1 VWETER
7 ERVEK
12 SRDGKRGQNMTN
24 HIIYHSSRT
33 QTRKTVIFSKMKYGQ
48 KDTENSRTH
57 RFTNRQIHKQTDSQT
72 DRFTNRQIH
81 KQTDSQTDKFM
92 NSQAKTCKI
101 VERNSKSD
109 AIKKNKNDILL
120 LIC

>member
-24 HIIYHSSRT
+24 RIIYHSSRT
-33 QTRKTVIFSKMKYGQ
+33 QTRETVIFRKMKYGQ
-48 KDTENSRTH
+48 KDTENSQTD
-57 RFTNRQIHKQTDSQT
+57 RFTNRQIHKHTDSQT

-81 KQTDSQTDKFM
+81 EQPDEDLQ
-92 NSQAKTCKI
+92 NS
-101 VERNSKSD
+101 
-109 AIKKNKNDILL
+109 
-120 LIC
+120 